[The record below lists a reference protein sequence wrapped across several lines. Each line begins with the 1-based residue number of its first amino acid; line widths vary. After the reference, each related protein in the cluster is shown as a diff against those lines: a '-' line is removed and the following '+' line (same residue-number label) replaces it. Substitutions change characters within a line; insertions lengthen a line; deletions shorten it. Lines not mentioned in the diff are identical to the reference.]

1 MVNTNTPMHW
11 GQKYEPL
18 SVMIYEH
25 MYNSKVEDFGCIQH
39 PVYKFLGASP
49 DGIIIESATGRYGRM
64 LEIKNPVSREITGIP
79 KKEYWV
85 QMQLQME
92 VCNLDDC
99 DFLETKF
106 SEYPDYDSYQ
116 KDSSIAYDLSG
127 CEFNSYVT
135 SANNSHKGSI
145 IYFHTKEGSPFY
157 VYQPLNLYLAHDISN
172 WEEEN
177 IEKYQSEPHNYIFMK
192 FIYWK
197 LDKLSCVLVLRNK
210 DWFKNNIEQLAKVWK
225 TIETERVT
233 GFEHRAP
240 VKKQKKDS
248 IIPFFEKESQGC
260 LLKFNKII
268 KVDS

>member
-1 MVNTNTPMHW
+1 
-11 GQKYEPL
+11 
-18 SVMIYEH
+18 
-25 MYNSKVEDFGCIQH
+25 
-39 PVYKFLGASP
+39 
-49 DGIIIESATGRYGRM
+49 
-64 LEIKNPVSREITGIP
+64 
-79 KKEYWV
+79 
-85 QMQLQME
+85 
-92 VCNLDDC
+92 
-99 DFLETKF
+99 
-106 SEYPDYDSYQ
+106 
-116 KDSSIAYDLSG
+116 
-127 CEFNSYVT
+127 
-135 SANNSHKGSI
+135 
-145 IYFHTKEGSPFY
+145 
-157 VYQPLNLYLAHDISN
+157 
-172 WEEEN
+172 
-177 IEKYQSEPHNYIFMK
+177 MK